1 MAFVYRSLM
10 HRMIVP
16 TFSVRHLG
24 DHCLSLDFGDT
35 ILAETGLICLA
46 AAEKIRTACLA
57 GVTDVVP
64 SYTSVAVHYH
74 AKPLSGLP
82 NFQSLSEALAA
93 LMQTGLAPATHAQR
107 TIDIP
112 VCYGGEHGPDLSD
125 VAKITGLTE
134 QQVITMHCAPGSMV
148 FMLGFAPGHPYI
160 GIHDPLFAL
169 PRRDVPRTVVPAGS
183 VAIANR
189 QSTIYPTRLPGGWHI
204 LGATPL
210 KLFDLARPQPTLL
223 LPGDQ
228 IRFIPISPEEFDRLA
243 AQQNQVPQ

>member
-1 MAFVYRSLM
+1 
-10 HRMIVP
+10 MIVP
-16 TFSVRHLG
+16 TFTLRHLG

-46 AAEKIRTACLA
+46 AAEKIRHACLS

-74 AKPLSGLP
+74 ADPSTGLP
-82 NFQSLSEALAA
+82 NFQTLSEGLAA
-93 LMQTGLAPATHAQR
+93 LMQGGLAPATHAQR

-134 QQVITMHCAPGSMV
+134 QQVIAMHCAPGSMV

-228 IRFIPISPEEFDRLA
+228 IRFIPISPEEFGQLA
-243 AQQNQVPQ
+243 AQQHQVSP

>member
-1 MAFVYRSLM
+1 M

-16 TFSVRHLG
+16 TFTLRHLG
-24 DHCLSLDFGDT
+24 DHCLSLDFGNT

-46 AAEKIRTACLA
+46 AAEKIRHACLP

-74 AKPLSGLP
+74 AEPSTGLP
-82 NFQSLSEALAA
+82 NFQALSEGLSALIKS
-93 LMQTGLAPATHAQR
+93 GLAPATHAQR

-112 VCYGGEHGPDLSD
+112 VCYGGAYGPDLSD

-134 QQVITMHCAPGSMV
+134 QQVVQMHSAPGSMV

-243 AQQNQVPQ
+243 AQQNQVSP

>member
-1 MAFVYRSLM
+1 
-10 HRMIVP
+10 MIAP
-16 TFSVRHLG
+16 TFNLRHQG

-46 AAEKIRTACLA
+46 AAEKIRQACLP

-64 SYTSVAVHYH
+64 SYTGVAVHYH
-74 AKPLSGLP
+74 ADAQTGLP
-82 NFQSLSEALAA
+82 NFQTLSKQLAA
-93 LMQTGLAPATHAQR
+93 LIESGLAQTERTSR

-112 VCYGGEHGPDLSD
+112 VCYGGEHGPDLSG
-125 VAKITGLTE
+125 VAKTTGLTE
-134 QQVITMHCAPGSMV
+134 QKVIQMHCAPGSMV

-210 KLFDLARPQPTLL
+210 KLFDLDRPQPTLL

-228 IRFIPISPEEFDRLA
+228 ILFVPISSDEFDRLA
-243 AQQNQVPQ
+243 AQQNQVQG

>member
-1 MAFVYRSLM
+1 M
-10 HRMIVP
+10 HRMVVP
-16 TFSVRHLG
+16 TFSLRHLG
-24 DHCLSLDFGDT
+24 DHCLSLDFGDS

-46 AAEKIRTACLA
+46 AAEKIRHACLP

-64 SYTSVAVHYH
+64 SYTSVAVHYY
-74 AKPLSGLP
+74 AEPSTGLP
-82 NFQSLSEALAA
+82 NFQTLSEGLAA
-93 LMQTGLAPATHAQR
+93 LIKSGLAPATRAQR

-134 QQVITMHCAPGSMV
+134 QQVIAMHCAPGSMV

-210 KLFDLARPQPTLL
+210 KLFDLARSQPTLL

-228 IRFIPISPEEFDRLA
+228 IRFIPISSEEFDRLA

>member
-1 MAFVYRSLM
+1 
-10 HRMIVP
+10 MIVP
-16 TFSVRHLG
+16 TFTLRHLG
-24 DHCLSLDFGDT
+24 DHCLSLDFGNT

-46 AAEKIRTACLA
+46 AAEKIRHACLP

-74 AKPLSGLP
+74 AEPSTGLP
-82 NFQSLSEALAA
+82 NFQALSEGLSALIKS
-93 LMQTGLAPATHAQR
+93 GLAPATHAQR

-112 VCYGGEHGPDLSD
+112 VCYGGAYGPDLSD

-134 QQVITMHCAPGSMV
+134 QQVVQMHSAPGSMV

-243 AQQNQVPQ
+243 AQQNQVSP

>member
-1 MAFVYRSLM
+1 M
-10 HRMIVP
+10 HRMIAP
-16 TFSVRHLG
+16 TFTLRHLG
-24 DHCLSLDFGDT
+24 DRCLSLDFGDK

-46 AAEKIRTACLA
+46 AAEKIREANLP

-64 SYTSVAVHYH
+64 SYTSVAVHYQ
-74 AKPLSGLP
+74 AEPQTGLP
-82 NFQSLSEALAA
+82 NFRTLSEGLTALIQAGLSPAERAA
-93 LMQTGLAPATHAQR
+93 R

-112 VCYGGEHGPDLSD
+112 VCYGGEHGPDLSE
-125 VAKITGLTE
+125 VAKVTGLSE
-134 QQVITMHCAPGSMV
+134 QEVIQMHCAPGSMV

-169 PRRDVPRTVVPAGS
+169 PRREVPRTVVPAGS

-210 KLFDLARPQPTLL
+210 KLFDVARPQPTLL
-223 LPGDQ
+223 LPGDH
-228 IRFIPISPEEFDRLA
+228 IRFVPISPAEFDELT
-243 AQQNQVPQ
+243 AQQHQVQA

>member
-1 MAFVYRSLM
+1 M

-16 TFSVRHLG
+16 PFSVRHLG

-35 ILAETGLICLA
+35 ILAKTGLICLA
-46 AAEKIRTACLA
+46 AAEKIRDACLV

-64 SYTSVAVHYH
+64 SYTSVAVHYY
-74 AKPLSGLP
+74 AEPFSGLP
-82 NFQSLSEALAA
+82 NFQSLSEALAG
-93 LMQTGLAPATHAQR
+93 LMQGGLAPATHAQR

-134 QQVITMHCAPGSMV
+134 QQVIAMHCAPGSMV

-210 KLFDLARPQPTLL
+210 KLFDLARAQPTLL

>member
-1 MAFVYRSLM
+1 
-10 HRMIVP
+10 MIVP
-16 TFSVRHLG
+16 TFTLRHLG

-35 ILAETGLICLA
+35 ILVETGLICLA
-46 AAEKIRTACLA
+46 AAEKIRSACLP

-74 AKPLSGLP
+74 AEPLTGLP
-82 NFQSLSEALAA
+82 NFRALSEGLAA
-93 LMQTGLAPATHAQR
+93 LIKSGLAPATHAQR

-125 VAKITGLTE
+125 VAKITGLTD
-134 QQVITMHCAPGSMV
+134 QQVIQMHSAPGSMV

-228 IRFIPISPEEFDRLA
+228 IRFIPISPEEFDQLA
-243 AQQNQVPQ
+243 AKQNQVSP

>member
-1 MAFVYRSLM
+1 MASIYCSLM

-16 TFSVRHLG
+16 TFTLRHLG
-24 DHCLSLDFGDT
+24 DRCLSLDFGDT

-46 AAEKIRTACLA
+46 AAEKIRQAQLP
-57 GVTDVVP
+57 GVSDVVP
-64 SYTSVAVHYH
+64 SYTSVAVHYQ
-74 AKPLSGLP
+74 AEPQTGLP
-82 NFQSLSEALAA
+82 NFRTLSDDLTALIQA
-93 LMQTGLAPATHAQR
+93 GVSPAERAVR

-112 VCYGGEHGPDLSD
+112 VCYGGEHGPDLVE
-125 VAKITGLTE
+125 VAKVTGLSE
-134 QQVITMHCAPGSMV
+134 QDVINMHCAPGSMV

-223 LPGDQ
+223 LPGDH
-228 IRFIPISPEEFDRLA
+228 IRFVPISSAEFDRLA
-243 AQQNQVPQ
+243 AQQNQVIA

>member
-1 MAFVYRSLM
+1 
-10 HRMIVP
+10 MIVP
-16 TFSVRHLG
+16 TFTLRHLG
-24 DHCLSLDFGDT
+24 DHCLSLDFGNT
-35 ILAETGLICLA
+35 ILVETGLICLA
-46 AAEKIRTACLA
+46 AAEKIRHACLP

-74 AKPLSGLP
+74 AEPLTGLP
-82 NFQSLSEALAA
+82 NFQALSEGLAA
-93 LMQTGLAPATHAQR
+93 LIQSGLAPATHAQR

-134 QQVITMHCAPGSMV
+134 QQVIAMHCAPGSMV

-160 GIHDPLFAL
+160 GIHDSLFAL

-210 KLFDLARPQPTLL
+210 KLFDLARAQPTLL

-243 AQQNQVPQ
+243 ATQNQVSQ

>member
-1 MAFVYRSLM
+1 
-10 HRMIVP
+10 MIVP
-16 TFSVRHLG
+16 TFTLRHLG

-35 ILAETGLICLA
+35 ILSETGLICLA
-46 AAEKIRTACLA
+46 AAEKIRHACLS

-74 AKPLSGLP
+74 AEPFTGLP
-82 NFQSLSEALAA
+82 NFQTLSEGLTALIKS
-93 LMQTGLAPATHAQR
+93 GLAPATHAQR

-134 QQVITMHCAPGSMV
+134 QQVVQMHSAPGSMV

-228 IRFIPISPEEFDRLA
+228 IRFVPISPEEFDQLA
-243 AQQNQVPQ
+243 AKQNQVSP

>member
-1 MAFVYRSLM
+1 
-10 HRMIVP
+10 
-16 TFSVRHLG
+16 
-24 DHCLSLDFGDT
+24 
-35 ILAETGLICLA
+35 
-46 AAEKIRTACLA
+46 
-57 GVTDVVP
+57 
-64 SYTSVAVHYH
+64 
-74 AKPLSGLP
+74 LSGLP

-93 LMQTGLAPATHAQR
+93 LMQAGLAPATHAQR

-134 QQVITMHCAPGSMV
+134 QQVIQMHSAPGSMV

>member
-1 MAFVYRSLM
+1 M

-16 TFSVRHLG
+16 TFTLRHLG

-46 AAEKIRTACLA
+46 AAEKIRHACLP

-74 AKPLSGLP
+74 AEPLTGLP
-82 NFQSLSEALAA
+82 NFQTLSEGLAA
-93 LMQTGLAPATHAQR
+93 LIKSGLAPATHAQR

-134 QQVITMHCAPGSMV
+134 QQVIAMHCAPGSMV

-243 AQQNQVPQ
+243 AKQNQVSS

>member
-1 MAFVYRSLM
+1 
-10 HRMIVP
+10 MIVP
-16 TFSVRHLG
+16 TFTLRHLG

-35 ILAETGLICLA
+35 ILAKTGLICLA
-46 AAEKIRTACLA
+46 AAEKIRHACLP

-74 AKPLSGLP
+74 AEPLTGLP
-82 NFQSLSEALAA
+82 NFQALSEGLAA
-93 LMQTGLAPATHAQR
+93 LMQGGLAPATHAQR

-112 VCYGGEHGPDLSD
+112 VCYGGEHGPDLSE

-134 QQVITMHCAPGSMV
+134 QQVIAMHCAPGSMV

-228 IRFIPISPEEFDRLA
+228 IRFIPISSEEFDQLA
-243 AQQNQVPQ
+243 AQQNQVSP

>member
-1 MAFVYRSLM
+1 MV
-10 HRMIVP
+10 VP
-16 TFSVRHLG
+16 TFSLRHLG
-24 DHCLSLDFGDT
+24 DHCLSLDFGDS

-46 AAEKIRTACLA
+46 AAEKIRHACLP

-74 AKPLSGLP
+74 AEPLTGLP
-82 NFQSLSEALAA
+82 NFQTLSEGLAA
-93 LMQTGLAPATHAQR
+93 LMQGGLAPATHTQR

-134 QQVITMHCAPGSMV
+134 QQVIEMHCAPGSMV

-210 KLFDLARPQPTLL
+210 KLFDLARSQPTLL

-228 IRFIPISPEEFDRLA
+228 IRFIPISSEEFDQLA
-243 AQQNQVPQ
+243 AQQNRGSP

>member
-1 MAFVYRSLM
+1 
-10 HRMIVP
+10 MIVP
-16 TFSVRHLG
+16 TFTLRHLG

-35 ILAETGLICLA
+35 ILVETGLICLA
-46 AAEKIRTACLA
+46 AAEKIRSACLP

-74 AKPLSGLP
+74 AEPLTGLP
-82 NFQSLSEALAA
+82 NFQALSEGLAA
-93 LMQTGLAPATHAQR
+93 LIKGGLAPATHAQR

-134 QQVITMHCAPGSMV
+134 QQVVQMHSAPGSMV

-228 IRFIPISPEEFDRLA
+228 IRFIPISPEEFDQLA
-243 AQQNQVPQ
+243 AKQNQVSP

>member
-1 MAFVYRSLM
+1 MAFIYRSLM
-10 HRMIVP
+10 QRMIVP
-16 TFSVRHLG
+16 TFSLRHLG
-24 DHCLSLDFGDT
+24 DRCLSLDFGDT

-46 AAEKIRTACLA
+46 AAEKIRVAQLS
-57 GVTDVVP
+57 GVTDVIP
-64 SYTSVAVHYH
+64 SYTSVAVHYQ
-74 AKPLSGLP
+74 AEPQTGLP
-82 NFQSLSEALAA
+82 NFRTLSDALTA
-93 LMQTGLAPATHAQR
+93 LIQAGVSPAERALR

-112 VCYGGEHGPDLSD
+112 VCYGGEHGPDLAE
-125 VAKITGLTE
+125 VAKITGLSE
-134 QQVITMHCAPGSMV
+134 QEVIQMHCAPGSMV

-223 LPGDQ
+223 LPGDH
-228 IRFIPISPEEFDRLA
+228 IRFVPISSAEFDRLA
-243 AQQNQVPQ
+243 AQQSQVIA

>member
-1 MAFVYRSLM
+1 M

-35 ILAETGLICLA
+35 ILPETGLICLA
-46 AAEKIRTACLA
+46 AAEKIRHACVA

-64 SYTSVAVHYH
+64 SYTSVAVHYY
-74 AKPLSGLP
+74 AEPLSGLP

-93 LMQTGLAPATHAQR
+93 LMQSGLAPATHAQR
-107 TIDIP
+107 SIDIP

-134 QQVITMHCAPGSMV
+134 QQVIAMHCAPGSMV

-210 KLFDLARPQPTLL
+210 KLFDLARAQPTLL

-228 IRFIPISPEEFDRLA
+228 IRFISISPEEFDRLA

>member
-1 MAFVYRSLM
+1 
-10 HRMIVP
+10 MIAP
-16 TFSVRHLG
+16 TFNLRHQG
-24 DHCLSLDFGDT
+24 DHCLSLDFGDA
-35 ILAETGLICLA
+35 ILAQTGLICLA
-46 AAEKIRTACLA
+46 AAEKIRQACLP

-64 SYTSVAVHYH
+64 SYISVAVHYQADAH
-74 AKPLSGLP
+74 TGLP
-82 NFQSLSEALAA
+82 NFQTLSKQLAV
-93 LMQTGLAPATHAQR
+93 LIESGLAQAERTPR

-112 VCYGGEHGPDLSD
+112 VCYGGEHGPDLRD
-125 VAKITGLTE
+125 VAKATGLTE
-134 QQVITMHCAPGSMV
+134 QQVIQMHCAPGSMV

-228 IRFIPISPEEFDRLA
+228 IRFIPITSAEFERLA
-243 AQQNQVPQ
+243 AQQNQVQE

>member
-1 MAFVYRSLM
+1 
-10 HRMIVP
+10 MIVP
-16 TFSVRHLG
+16 TFSLRHLG

-35 ILAETGLICLA
+35 ILVETGLICLA
-46 AAEKIRTACLA
+46 AAEKIRHAGLL

-74 AKPLSGLP
+74 AEPQTGLP
-82 NFQSLSEALAA
+82 NFHTLAETLTA
-93 LMQTGLAPATHAQR
+93 LMKTGLALATHAQR

-134 QQVITMHCAPGSMV
+134 QQVIDMHCAPGSMV

-169 PRRDVPRTVVPAGS
+169 PRRAVPRTVVPAGS

-228 IRFIPISPEEFDRLA
+228 IRYIPITPEEFDRLA
-243 AQQNQVPQ
+243 VTQSQVPQ

>member
-1 MAFVYRSLM
+1 MAFVSRSFM

-16 TFSVRHLG
+16 TFTFRHLG

-35 ILAETGLICLA
+35 ILAKTGLICLA
-46 AAEKIRTACLA
+46 AAEKIRQAHLP
-57 GVTDVVP
+57 GITDVVP
-64 SYTSVAVHYH
+64 SYTSVAVHYQ
-74 AKPLSGLP
+74 ADPRTGLP
-82 NFQSLSEALAA
+82 NFQTLSEHLAS
-93 LMQTGLAPATHAQR
+93 LVQSGLAQTTRAAR

-112 VCYGGEHGPDLSD
+112 VCYGGEHGPDLID
-125 VAKITGLTE
+125 VAKVTGLTE
-134 QQVITMHCAPGSMV
+134 QQVIQMHTAPGSMV

-160 GIHDPLFAL
+160 GIHEPLFAL

-189 QSTIYPTRLPGGWHI
+189 QTTIYPTRLPGGWHI

-228 IRFIPISPEEFDRLA
+228 IRFVPISPEKFDQLA
-243 AQQNQVPQ
+243 AQQNQVQG

>member
-1 MAFVYRSLM
+1 
-10 HRMIVP
+10 MIVP
-16 TFSVRHLG
+16 TFTLRHLG

-35 ILAETGLICLA
+35 ILAKTGLICLA
-46 AAEKIRTACLA
+46 AAEKIRHACLP

-74 AKPLSGLP
+74 AEPLTGLP
-82 NFQSLSEALAA
+82 NFQTLSEDLAA
-93 LMQTGLAPATHAQR
+93 LIKSGLAPAAHAQR

-134 QQVITMHCAPGSMV
+134 QQVIAMHCAPGSMV

-228 IRFIPISPEEFDRLA
+228 IRFIPISPKEFDQLA
-243 AQQNQVPQ
+243 AEQNQVSQ